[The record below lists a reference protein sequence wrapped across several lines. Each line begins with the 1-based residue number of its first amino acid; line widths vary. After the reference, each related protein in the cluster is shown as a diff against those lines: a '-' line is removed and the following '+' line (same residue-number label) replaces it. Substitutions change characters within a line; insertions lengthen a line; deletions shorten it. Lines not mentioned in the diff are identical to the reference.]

1 MFERRHLKDVTLWVV
16 FGLFFIITLWGLSNH
31 APWRDEA
38 QSWLLV
44 RDLSLGGLINQMSY
58 EGTPPLW
65 HLILFPLA
73 KLGLPYAS
81 ELIVHYLFALALIF
95 LLIFFSPLPKIIKFI
110 LPFSYFFLFE
120 YTIVARNYNLTA
132 LLLFI
137 IAFVYRDRFKRP
149 ILYAFLVFLLAWTNI
164 HSLAMAAILFCI
176 FLYEVIKEGRA
187 ELKYLWGAVIMELGL
202 ASAVLILIPKM
213 DQYFGLGFSNWHII
227 ARSLSS
233 SLLPF
238 FGEPTMPVYL
248 LYPLVIAWIPLIV
261 FILKKN
267 QSKIIFL
274 LPVFWLEFIF
284 LFRYPGSIRHHGLIL
299 IFFLFAWWIDLMG
312 DEKKSAEAENIKYKI
327 TVYLLSICLALSAIY
342 AGYFYLTSI
351 GKNFSGAKEMAQYI
365 KNNHLENGEIAAYPS
380 YSGSA
385 LLPYLPDKK
394 FYQMETLKKGTFLT
408 WNNAFYSGD
417 VAPFPN
423 LKKYL
428 KYYYSLPQ
436 NKVDSILVLTALPE
450 GSNQE
455 SEFIFENNNP
465 ELEFIFKNTKET
477 VKQDEFFYLYRLRL
491 R

>member
-44 RDLSLGGLINQMSY
+44 RDLSLSGLINQMSY

-65 HLILFPLA
+65 HLIIFPFA
-73 KLGLPYAS
+73 KLGFPYAS
-81 ELIVHYLFALALIF
+81 ELIVHYLFALTLIF

-120 YTIVARNYNLTA
+120 YTLVARNYNLTA

-137 IAFVYRDRFKRP
+137 IAFIYNYRFKRP
-149 ILYAFLVFLLAWTNI
+149 ILYGSLIFLLAWTNI

-187 ELKYLWGAVIMELGL
+187 ESKYLWGAVIMELGL
-202 ASAVLILIPKM
+202 VSAVLMLIPKM
-213 DQYFGLGFSNWHII
+213 DQYFGLGFSNWHIV

-238 FGEPTMPVYL
+238 FENPNIPVFL
-248 LYPLVIAWIPLIV
+248 LYPLIIVWIPLII

-267 QSKIIFL
+267 RSKIIFL

-299 IFFLFAWWIDLMG
+299 IFFLFAWWIDLTV
-312 DEKKSAEAENIKYKI
+312 DEKKSAQAENIKYKI
-327 TVYLLSICLALSAIY
+327 TVYFLSICLVLSTIY

-365 KNNHLENGEIAAYPS
+365 KKNYLEREEIATYPS

-394 FYQMETLKKGTFLT
+394 FYQMETLKRGTFLT
-408 WNNAFYSGD
+408 WNNTFYSGD
-417 VAPFPN
+417 VTPFPD

-436 NKVDSILVLTALPE
+436 NKVNSVLIVTTLPE
-450 GSNQE
+450 RSD
-455 SEFIFENNNP
+455 P

-477 VKQDEFFYLYRLRL
+477 IKQDEFFYLYRLRL

>member
-1 MFERRHLKDVTLWVV
+1 MSERRCLKDPVLWLV
-16 FGLFFIITLWGLSNH
+16 FGLFFAITFWGLINH

-44 RDLSLGGLINQMSY
+44 RDLNLGGLMSQMSY

-65 HLILFPLA
+65 HLVLFPLA

-81 ELIVHYLFALALIF
+81 ELIIHYLFALTLIF
-95 LLIFFSPLPKIIKFI
+95 LLVFLSPLPRIIKFI

-137 IAFVYRDRFKRP
+137 IAFIYRDRFKRP
-149 ILYAFLVFLLAWTNI
+149 ILYSFFIFLLAWTNL
-164 HSLAMAAILFCI
+164 HSLAMATVLFCI
-176 FLYEVIKEGRA
+176 FLYEIIKDGYA
-187 ELKYLWGAVIMELGL
+187 ELKYLWGTVIMELGIV
-202 ASAVLILIPKM
+202 SSVLLLIPKM

-227 ARSLSS
+227 ACSLSS
-233 SLLPF
+233 ALLPF
-238 FGEPTMPVYL
+238 FGDKAMLVYL
-248 LYPLVIAWIPLIV
+248 LYPLIIAWVLLVI

-299 IFFLFAWWIDLMG
+299 IFFLFAWWIDLIS
-312 DEKKSAEAENIKYKI
+312 DKRKSFKAENIKYK
-327 TVYLLSICLALSAIY
+327 TAVYLLCVCLALSTIY
-342 AGYFYLTSI
+342 AGYFYLTSTN
-351 GKNFSGAKEMAQYI
+351 KSFSGAKEMAQYI
-365 KNNHLENGEIAAYPS
+365 KNNHLENEEIAIYPS

-385 LLPYLPDKK
+385 LLPYLPNKE
-394 FYQMETLKKGTFLT
+394 FYQMETMKKGTFLT

-417 VAPFPN
+417 VTPFSN

-436 NKVDSILVLTALPE
+436 NKADSILVLTALPE
-450 GSNQE
+450 GSNHE
-455 SEFIFENNNP
+455 SEFIFKNNNP
-465 ELEFIFKNTKET
+465 DLEFIYKNTKKTIKE
-477 VKQDEFFYLYRLRL
+477 DEFFYLYRLRL

>member
-44 RDLSLGGLINQMSY
+44 RDLSLSGLINQMSY

-65 HLILFPLA
+65 HLIIFPFA
-73 KLGLPYAS
+73 KLGFPYAS
-81 ELIVHYLFALALIF
+81 ELIVHYLFALTLIF

-120 YTIVARNYNLTA
+120 YTLVARNYNLTA

-137 IAFVYRDRFKRP
+137 IAFIYNYRFKRP
-149 ILYAFLVFLLAWTNI
+149 ILYGSLIFLLAWTNI

-187 ELKYLWGAVIMELGL
+187 ESKYLWGAVIMELGL
-202 ASAVLILIPKM
+202 VSAVLMLIPKM
-213 DQYFGLGFSNWHII
+213 DQYFGLGFSNWHIV

-238 FGEPTMPVYL
+238 FENPNIPVFL
-248 LYPLVIAWIPLIV
+248 LYPLIIVWIPLII

-267 QSKIIFL
+267 RSKIIFL

-299 IFFLFAWWIDLMG
+299 IFFLFAWWIDLTV
-312 DEKKSAEAENIKYKI
+312 DEKKSAQAENIKYKI
-327 TVYLLSICLALSAIY
+327 TVYFLSICLVLSTIY

-365 KNNHLENGEIAAYPS
+365 KNNYLESEEIATYPS

-394 FYQMETLKKGTFLT
+394 FYQMETLKRGTFLT
-408 WNNAFYSGD
+408 WNNTFYSGD
-417 VAPFPN
+417 VTPFPD

-436 NKVDSILVLTALPE
+436 NKVNSVLIVTTLPE
-450 GSNQE
+450 RSD
-455 SEFIFENNNP
+455 P

-477 VKQDEFFYLYRLRL
+477 IKQDEFFYLYRLRL